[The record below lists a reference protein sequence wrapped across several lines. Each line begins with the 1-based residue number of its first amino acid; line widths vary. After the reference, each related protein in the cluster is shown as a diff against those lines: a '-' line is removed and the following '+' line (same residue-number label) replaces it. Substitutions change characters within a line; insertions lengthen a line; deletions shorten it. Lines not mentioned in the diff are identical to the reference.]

1 MPPPSG
7 VRATHCLH
15 VMPVPSGLHEFR
27 QSILLNDLRES
38 IVLPFDLNES
48 ATNEIREYRLSQTQS
63 RVHGFA
69 EDPDVSGATRIELV
83 QHRSAV
89 AVAIQLAVVVIVDD
103 ENVTVTS
110 PFEDRHATLH

>member
-27 QSILLNDLRES
+27 QSILLNDLREP
-38 IVLPFDLNES
+38 IILPFDLNES
-48 ATNEIREYRLSQTQS
+48 ISNDIWEYRISQTQS

-69 EDPDVSGATRIELV
+69 ESPDVSRAPRIELV
-83 QHRSAV
+83 QHRNAV
-89 AVAIQLAVVVIVDD
+89 AVAIQLAIVVIVDD
-103 ENVTVTS
+103 ENVAVTS